1 MYEICYDYVKPN
13 YVEKA
18 NFVLFRYL
26 DFMVYIKADDI

>member
-18 NFVLFRYL
+18 KN
-26 DFMVYIKADDI
+26 FMVYIKADDI